1 VVGSILAFVSALA
14 YSCGYIL
21 IRTGVRPGDPD
32 GGAFV
37 TTVVNA
43 TLLGGAALG
52 AVALGSRPDFAWA
65 GVAWLATSGVLGPF
79 TGRILLFSAIHRVGP
94 VRAAA
99 VINTAPLVTVFL
111 AVTVL
116 GETLTLSDLA
126 ATALV
131 VIGLAILVAEAF
143 QAASEDDVL
152 AAPST
157 IDEAAAAGIALE
169 DRARSMAAI
178 IRRRYGTV
186 MVIGILAA
194 SLSAIAFGFART
206 SRRLGLDEMPD
217 PLLGAAIGAL
227 AGLATHLV
235 VHSAS
240 GRLGLLVRSSI
251 REPRPRLWAAGALSA
266 LGLFTFFAAMTFEPL
281 SHVAVIAA
289 SETILTLVLGSLL
302 LRGTERLSARIALP
316 AICVFAGG
324 VLVAVG

>member
-1 VVGSILAFVSALA
+1 MGSLLAFVSALA
-14 YSCGYIL
+14 YSAGYIL

-43 TLLGGAALG
+43 TILGGAAAGALALG
-52 AVALGSRPDFAWA
+52 AQPDVAWA
-65 GVAWLATSGVLGPF
+65 GLAWLTVSGVLGPF

-99 VINTAPLVTVFL
+99 VINTAPLVTVLL

-116 GETLTLSDLA
+116 GETLSPADIA

-131 VIGLAILVAEAF
+131 FIGLAILMAEAF
-143 QAASEDDVL
+143 QAAGEDDV
-152 AAPST
+152 AASRT
-157 IDEAAAAGIALE
+157 IHDVAAAGVALE
-169 DRARSMAAI
+169 ERARSMAAT

-194 SLSAIAFGFART
+194 SLSAIAFGFARA
-206 SRRLGLDEMPD
+206 SRRLGLDAMPD

-240 GRLGLLVRSSI
+240 GRLGLLVRSSV
-251 REPRPRLWAAGALSA
+251 RDRRPRLWAAGGLSA
-266 LGLFTFFAAMTFEPL
+266 LGLFCFFAAMTYEPL

-302 LRGTERLSARIALP
+302 LRSTERLSARIAVP
-316 AICVFAGG
+316 AVCVFAGG
-324 VLVAVG
+324 VLVAIG

>member
-1 VVGSILAFVSALA
+1 MGSILAFVSAVA
-14 YSCGYIL
+14 YSAGYIL

-43 TLLGGAALG
+43 TILGGGALIALG
-52 AVALGSRPDFAWA
+52 LGAEPDFAWA
-65 GVAWLATSGVLGPF
+65 GLAWLIFSGVLGPF

-99 VINTAPLVTVFL
+99 VINTAPLVTVVL

-116 GETLTLSDLA
+116 GETLSPADIA

-131 VIGLAILVAEAF
+131 FVGLALLMAEAF
-143 QAASEDDVL
+143 QAAYEEDAAAPRAIDDV
-152 AAPST
+152 
-157 IDEAAAAGIALE
+157 AGAGVALE
-169 DRARSMAAI
+169 DRARSMAAT

-266 LGLFTFFAAMTFEPL
+266 LGLFSFFAAMTFEPL

-289 SETILTLVLGSLL
+289 SETILTLMLGSVL
-302 LRGTERLSARIALP
+302 LRSTERLSVRIAVP

-324 VLVAVG
+324 VLVAIG